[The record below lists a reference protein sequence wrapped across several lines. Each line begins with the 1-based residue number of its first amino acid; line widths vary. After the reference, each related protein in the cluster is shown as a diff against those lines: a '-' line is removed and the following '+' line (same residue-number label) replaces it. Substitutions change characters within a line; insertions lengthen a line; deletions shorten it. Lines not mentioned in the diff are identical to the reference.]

1 MNIMALDM
9 STHRTGWATI
19 VNEEY
24 KYGAITS
31 ASKDVEKRIGIMRD
45 AIVELVKEYKERSR
59 RKAAPFG
66 IQ

>member
-1 MNIMALDM
+1 M

-45 AIVELVKEYKERSR
+45 AIVELVKEYKIDTIIIE
-59 RKAAPFG
+59 
-66 IQ
+66 